1 MAEFLISI
9 GSMVTTFFTGVGTW
23 ITAATGENL
32 VLLFLGISL
41 AGGLL
46 GLLIHFIKGV

>member
-1 MAEFLISI
+1 MAEFLTSI
-9 GSMVTTFFTGVGTW
+9 GSIVTAFFTGIGSW

-32 VLLFLGISL
+32 ILLFLGISL